1 MPFSYEAAV
10 FDNRFPSF
18 RRDPPAAPLLDGP
31 TGPAQGRCEVV
42 LYTDRHDASFGELSP
57 DELARV
63 VAIWID
69 RGRDLWADPAHAYV
83 CVFENRGAEVGATIA
98 HPHGQIYALDHVP
111 PVTAAKAEAHRRHRR
126 REGGCLSCE
135 ATHADDRSGRV
146 VSANETFV
154 VAVPFAARWPFEVA
168 VRARRHGLRRL
179 ADLVPEEQRDL
190 ALALRDVARRYD
202 ALFDFPLPYMMVAQ
216 EAPHDEPDWHLA
228 FELYPVH
235 RAPGV
240 TKIRASVETG
250 LGLFLNDVSTGGR
263 GAAARRPRSSR
274 GADRARFALRGHP
287 TGCGD
292 ALVSAEARELHVPA
306 SLRRE
311 RMLAEIKER
320 EFVRVGELSSR
331 FGVSDVTVRGDLDSL
346 AARGKV
352 HRVRGGAIPR
362 LIPRQEQPFEDSI
375 SSFAAEKVAIAQ
387 AAAALLEDGETVL
400 LDVGTTAAAAARAIA
415 ARAELSDVVVF
426 TNGLKTALELESAIP
441 QITVVVLG
449 GTLRPL
455 QHSLVDP
462 LATLILDQISVKTVL
477 LGCNGIDPIGGVTN
491 INLPEAALK
500 QRMLAVATRRVVLAD
515 GSKLGRVEVARLC
528 DVADIDLVI
537 TGPSAD
543 PAVVEALRE
552 RDCEVHVA
560 R

>member
-1 MPFSYEAAV
+1 
-10 FDNRFPSF
+10 
-18 RRDPPAAPLLDGP
+18 
-31 TGPAQGRCEVV
+31 
-42 LYTDRHDASFGELSP
+42 
-57 DELARV
+57 
-63 VAIWID
+63 
-69 RGRDLWADPAHAYV
+69 
-83 CVFENRGAEVGATIA
+83 
-98 HPHGQIYALDHVP
+98 
-111 PVTAAKAEAHRRHRR
+111 
-126 REGGCLSCE
+126 
-135 ATHADDRSGRV
+135 
-146 VSANETFV
+146 
-154 VAVPFAARWPFEVA
+154 
-168 VRARRHGLRRL
+168 
-179 ADLVPEEQRDL
+179 
-190 ALALRDVARRYD
+190 
-202 ALFDFPLPYMMVAQ
+202 MMVAQ

-228 FELYPVH
+228 FELYPLH

-250 LGLFLNDVSTGGR
+250 LGLFLNDV
-263 GAAARRPRSSR
+263 APEDAARRLAGLDVPAEPIELDSL
-274 GADRARFALRGHP
+274 FAVTPAGS
-287 TGCGD
+287 GD
-292 ALVSAEARELHVPA
+292 ALVSAEATEPPVPA

-331 FGVSDVTVRGDLDSL
+331 FGVSEVTVRGDLDSL

-400 LDVGTTAAAAARAIA
+400 VDVGTTAAAAARAIA

-426 TNGLKTALELESAIP
+426 TNGLKTALELEPAMP
-441 QITVVVLG
+441 RITVVVLG

-477 LGCNGIDPIGGVTN
+477 LGCNGVDPIGGVTN

-543 PAVVEALRE
+543 PAVVEALRD
-552 RDCEVHVA
+552 RDCEVHVV